1 LMGADGRKRS
11 HTSHRIMMRSAA
23 KLSYV
28 QAQAAIDG
36 HADDD
41 TGPLLEQVLKPLYA
55 AYEALKRARHE
66 RQPLD
71 LDLPERKIL
80 LKADDT
86 VDRVLTPDRLEAH
99 RLIAEFM
106 ILGVGAAADTVGRAR
121 ARLVYRVHDE
131 PGMEKVQ
138 ALHEFLGPLD
148 IPFAKGGVLK
158 PEAFNRILSRVKGRD
173 AEQLVNEVVLRTQ
186 A

>member
-11 HTSHRIMMRSAA
+11 HTFHRIMMRSAA

-36 HADDD
+36 RTDDD
-41 TGPLLEQVLKPLYA
+41 TGPLLDPVLKPLYA

-80 LKADDT
+80 LKADGT
-86 VDRVLTPDRLEAH
+86 VDRVVTPHRLHAH
-99 RLIAEFM
+99 RLLQQFM
-106 ILGVGAAADTVGRAR
+106 ILANVAAAEPLERAR
-121 ARLVYRVHDE
+121 APLIYRAHGE
-131 PGMEKVQ
+131 P
-138 ALHEFLGPLD
+138 PRR
-148 IPFAKGGVLK
+148 KGQT
-158 PEAFNRILSRVKGRD
+158 R
-173 AEQLVNEVVLRTQ
+173 
-186 A
+186 